1 MNSSLEHVSE
11 NKSGVYLIHPAGHS
25 HQSPAVQVFCDMA
38 TAGGQWTVIQRR
50 SKGDVSFEQDW
61 QHYKNGFGDVA
72 SGDFW
77 LGNDFLHQMT
87 TSNDYALRIDMWD
100 SLGKY
105 SYVEYSTFRVLD
117 EIDNYRL
124 VLSGYRGNASDAMEY
139 HNGMPFSTPD
149 KDNDASL
156 ATHCGQFYGSGWWY
170 NHCQFVNINGRF
182 NTGITWYNIDANEWS
197 ELTRVE
203 MKIKLRKLVFL

>member
-1 MNSSLEHVSE
+1 MEHVSE
-11 NKSGVYLIHPAGHS
+11 NKSGVYLIHSAGHS
-25 HQSPAVQVFCDMA
+25 HQSPAIQVFCDME

-50 SKGDVSFEQDW
+50 SKGDHSFEQDW

-77 LGNDFLHQMT
+77 LGNDFIHQMT

-203 MKIKLRKLVFL
+203 MKIKLRKLVFH